1 MPHHFIDRRLNPKD
15 KSLGNRQRFLK
26 RVRSQVKRAVDKAIQ
41 GRNIADAD
49 KGETVSI
56 PTKGISQPKFRHSG
70 KGGYRERVLPGNKE
84 FQAGDKIEKPPAGG
98 AGGGGKEGAD
108 QGEEEDE
115 FVFALSRE
123 EFLDLFFEDLELPDL
138 IKRNLKEVV
147 STKYHR
153 AGFSRAGSP
162 ANINV
167 LQTMRHSL
175 GRRLALKRPKDEGME
190 EVQQEIFAL
199 KKVSEPTID
208 QWARL
213 KELHKILEELQRKRR
228 VIAYIDPLDV
238 RDNYFQPKPEPNAN
252 AVMFCLMDTSAS
264 MGEREKDLAKRFFVL
279 LHLFLKRRYDRIDV
293 VFIRHTHESSEVDEK
308 TFFYARESGGTVVS
322 TALIEMQKVLD
333 KRYSPSEWNI
343 YAAQASDGEN
353 FSGDSLKCV
362 DLLNDALMPVC
373 QYFAYIEI
381 LDEREA
387 DIIND
392 ETQGAELWRSY
403 REVHQGWPNF
413 AMKRIST
420 PADIYPVFRELFAKK
435 NEKI

>member
-1 MPHHFIDRRLNPKD
+1 MPHFIDRRLNPKD
-15 KSLGNRQRFLK
+15 KSLGNRQRFLR
-26 RVRSQVKRAVDKAIQ
+26 RVRSQVKQAVDKAIQ

-56 PTKGISQPKFRHSG
+56 PTKGIAQPTFRHSRT
-70 KGGYRERVLPGNKE
+70 GGYRERVMPGNKE
-84 FQAGDKIEKPPAGG
+84 FQAGDKIDKPPAGSG
-98 AGGGGKEGAD
+98 GGGGKEGSD
-108 QGEEEDE
+108 QGEGEDN

-138 IKRNLKEVV
+138 VKRTLKEVV
-147 STKYHR
+147 TNKYRR
-153 AGFSRAGSP
+153 AGYSMDGP
-162 ANINV
+162 PTNINV
-167 LQTMRHSL
+167 IQTMRQSL
-175 GRRLALKRPKDEGME
+175 GRRLALKRPKEEGIQE
-190 EVQQEIFAL
+190 IQQEIFAL
-199 KKVSEPTID
+199 EKIADPTVE
-208 QWARL
+208 QRARL
-213 KELHKILEELQRKRR
+213 KELHVTLEELQRKRR

-238 RDNYFQPKPEPNAN
+238 RYNYFVPKPEPNAN

-293 VFIRHTHESSEVDEK
+293 VFIRHTHESSEVDEE
-308 TFFYARESGGTVVS
+308 TFFYATESGGTVVS
-322 TALIEMQKVLD
+322 TALTEMQKVLTQ
-333 KRYSPSEWNI
+333 RYPASEWNI

-353 FSGDSLKCV
+353 FSGDSARCV
-362 DLLNDALMPVC
+362 DLLNEVLMPVC

-387 DIIND
+387 DIFRD

-403 REVHQGWPNF
+403 RHVYEKWPNF

-435 NEKI
+435 DEKV